1 MGAGACDPFAERLTR
16 LIALA
21 GSPTLAKVS
30 AAANRVPTTGRR
42 RAMTPQRISDWRRG
56 RHLPADFPTLE
67 PVLVVL
73 IAAVDRSR
81 PDVEPEIV
89 SLGAWREFFSVVT
102 APESTADGA
111 EGRPTIPAGRSPY
124 RGLAEYTADD
134 HQVFHGRRRAVEE
147 LVGRIR
153 AVAAD
158 RAAPAVLALT
168 APSAAGKSSLLSA
181 GLIGARALDDDGPTD
196 GATRWRYLRVELGA
210 DPGAQIRDAVSDVVH
225 ERTVLVVDRLEMI
238 LGEAD
243 ASRRRAFADAVTAAA
258 TGGGSPRV
266 VVVVTVRAD
275 LFGACLRLPGLGAL
289 LAERSMILPPMSD
302 AELRE
307 VITGPARDAGLRV
320 EAGLAD
326 LIITDVH
333 RATADDD
340 RAGRLPLVSH
350 VLAATWTRRTHATLT
365 VAGYRAVGGV
375 AGSVSQAAEDAWARL
390 DDPGRA
396 VARSVLMS
404 LVHLYPGGATTVDTD
419 KAALIAS
426 FDDTARVRK
435 VVDHLTDARLVTV
448 SADRVG
454 LVHESLLVA
463 WPRLAEWID
472 RDAEIGPLRQR
483 VLADARA
490 WDAHGRQRHF
500 LHVGARLAQAAPL
513 LDDRDRSTGPR
524 NRLLDAF
531 LAASVRRDRRIRR
544 VRRGVTASIAVLL
557 VVVSGVAAYA
567 VLVGQQAVEARGR
580 AESIG
585 LLATADSLRADDP
598 STSAYL
604 AAAAYLDRPDDDALA
619 RLYAGETM
627 PIAGATEAHRGTVYD
642 VAVSPRGDVVASI
655 GYDRAVRLWRMEPG
669 SGTLRAAAAIPDA
682 HGVFG
687 TSVAIDRAGTLLAT
701 AGGDGAVRLFD
712 ISDPSAPRER
722 GRVRT
727 VGPAA
732 YLVRFAPAGSALAVA
747 TDAGRA
753 QVWDV
758 SDPDA
763 PRQVSDLVTGD
774 GAAVRAVAWSPD
786 ARTLATGGDDRVTR
800 LWDVTTPDAPRLR
813 TVVAADIRRTV
824 HALAFSPDGT
834 RLAVGDDDPS
844 VLVYRLDD
852 GPTPRPV
859 GAPIV
864 ANTDAVWSVMFAP
877 DSRTLAVGSYDG
889 TIRRWDTDDVT
900 REIGQPM
907 STTSGAVAA
916 IAYTPDGSRIVAGG
930 SDGRI
935 RVWRPPPTPVLV
947 HDGAIAGL
955 AVARSA
961 GVAATVGTDG
971 RLRLSRIRS
980 DPPTLAPLSSL
991 EIGVSDAEPDVAVRD
1006 DGALTAVA
1014 GGAASRLTLYD
1025 TVNPADPRNVGSSL
1039 PLATRYLQRVGAM
1052 TDGHLVVADSDYSV
1066 RVVDVRDPARMAWAS
1081 PSMVGPGSFVES
1093 IATSVDGR
1101 AVHVGFADG
1110 SIRSWDVTD
1119 AARPRPARVLLGHR
1133 GRVRSLGVSGDGRV
1147 LISGGDDQTLR
1158 VWDLA
1163 SGTGST
1169 LSVPAAV
1176 GALALSP
1183 DGSTVAAATADAG
1196 VRLFRTAGAAAL
1208 GPVSTTSIAARSAGA
1223 TSEVAFDSRGGL
1235 VAAAGPTVALWSLDG
1250 RADLA
1255 RICAGTAGTVTA
1267 QRWKALATGSIPQ
1280 PTSCG

>member
-1 MGAGACDPFAERLTR
+1 M
-16 LIALA
+16 
-21 GSPTLAKVS
+21 
-30 AAANRVPTTGRR
+30 
-42 RAMTPQRISDWRRG
+42 
-56 RHLPADFPTLE
+56 
-67 PVLVVL
+67 L

-81 PDVEPEIV
+81 PDVEPEMV
-89 SLGAWREFFSVVT
+89 SIGDWREFFALVT
-102 APESTADGA
+102 TPEAAGDDTDTRS
-111 EGRPTIPAGRSPY
+111 TIPTGRSPY
-124 RGLAEYTADD
+124 RGLAEYTVDD
-134 HQVFHGRRRAVEE
+134 HQVFHGRSRAVEE
-147 LVGRIR
+147 LVERIR

-158 RAAPAVLALT
+158 RSAPAVLALT

-181 GLIGARALDDDGPTD
+181 GLIGGRALDDGG
-196 GATRWRYLRVELGA
+196 GAGRSRWRYLRVELGA
-210 DPGAQIRDAVSDVVH
+210 DPGAEVRDAVSDVDH
-225 ERTVLVVDRLEMI
+225 EQTVLVVDRLEI
-238 LGEAD
+238 VLGETD
-243 ASRRRAFADAVTAAA
+243 ASRRRAFAEAVTAAA
-258 TGGGSPRV
+258 SSGDAPRV
-266 VVVVTVRAD
+266 VVVLTVRAD

-289 LAERSMILPPMSD
+289 LAQRSMILPPLSD

-326 LIITDVH
+326 LVITDVH

-375 AGSVSQAAEDAWARL
+375 AGSVAQAAEDAWSRL
-390 DDPGRA
+390 DDHGRA

-404 LVHLYPGGATTVDTD
+404 LVHLYPGGAIAVDAD
-419 KAALIAS
+419 REALIAS
-426 FDDTARVRK
+426 FDDTARVRS
-435 VVDHLTDARLVTV
+435 VVDHLTAARLVTV

-454 LVHESLLVA
+454 LVHEALLVA

-490 WDAHGRQRHF
+490 WDAHDRQRHF
-500 LHVGARLAQAAPL
+500 LDVGARLAQAAPL
-513 LDDRDRSTGPR
+513 LEDHDRSAVPR

-531 LAASVRRDRRIRR
+531 LAASVRRDRRIRL
-544 VRRGVTASIAVLL
+544 VRRAVAGSIAVLL
-557 VVVSGVAAYA
+557 VVVSAVAAYA
-567 VLVGQQAVEARGR
+567 VLVGRQAVDARGR
-580 AESIG
+580 AESVG
-585 LLATADSLRADDP
+585 LLATADRLRVDDP

-604 AAAAYLDRPDDDALA
+604 AAAAYIDRPDDEALA
-619 RLYAGETM
+619 RLYAAETM

-642 VAVSPRGDVVASI
+642 VAVSPRGDIVASI
-655 GYDRAVRLWRMEPG
+655 GYDRAVRLWRMDGG
-669 SGTLRAAAAIPDA
+669 SGTLRAAATIPDA
-682 HGVFG
+682 HGAFG
-687 TSVAIDRAGTLLAT
+687 TSIAIDRSGTLLAT

-712 ISDPSAPRER
+712 ISDPWSPTER

-727 VGPAA
+727 AGSAA
-732 YLVRFAPAGSALAVA
+732 YLVRFSPAGSTLAVA
-747 TDAGRA
+747 TDRGSA

-758 SDPDA
+758 GDPVS
-763 PRQVSDLVTGD
+763 PRRMSDLVTGD

-786 ARTLATGGDDRVTR
+786 SRTLATGGDDRVTR
-800 LWDVTTPDAPRLR
+800 LWDLTTPDAPQLR

-834 RLAVGDDDPS
+834 RLAVGDDDPA
-844 VLVYRLDD
+844 VLVYRLDE

-859 GAPIV
+859 GVPIV

-877 DSRTLAVGSYDG
+877 DSRTLAVGSHDG
-889 TIRRWDTDDVT
+889 TIRRWDTDGAP
-900 REIGQPM
+900 REVGQPM
-907 STTSGAVAA
+907 SITSGAVAA
-916 IAYTPDGSRIVAGG
+916 IAYTPDGSRVVAGG
-930 SDGRI
+930 ADGRI
-935 RVWRPPPTPVLV
+935 RVWRPPSTPVLL

-961 GVAATVGTDG
+961 GLAATVGTDG
-971 RLRLSRIRS
+971 QLSLSRVRSDVPSQARLS
-980 DPPTLAPLSSL
+980 TLQV
-991 EIGVSDAEPDVAVRD
+991 GVSDAEPDVAIRD

-1014 GGAASRLTLYD
+1014 GGATSRLSLYD
-1025 TVNPADPRNVGSSL
+1025 TVDPAAPRAVGSSL
-1039 PLATRYLQRVGAM
+1039 QLATRYLQRLGTM
-1052 TDGHLVVADSDYSV
+1052 TDGRLIVADSDYSV
-1066 RVVDVRDPARMAWAS
+1066 RVVDVRDPARMVWAS
-1081 PSMVGPGSFVES
+1081 PPLAGPGSFVES
-1093 IATSVDGR
+1093 IATSLDGR

-1119 AARPRPARVLLGHR
+1119 EARPRPARVLLGHR
-1133 GRVRSLGVSGDGRV
+1133 GSVRSLAVSRDGRA
-1147 LISGGDDQTLR
+1147 LFSGGDDQTLR

-1183 DGSTVAAATADAG
+1183 DGSTVAAATTDAG
-1196 VRLFRTAGAAAL
+1196 VRLYRTAGTDAL
-1208 GPVSTTSIAARSAGA
+1208 DPVSTTSIATRSAGA
-1223 TSEVAFDSRGGL
+1223 TSEVAFDARDGL
-1235 VAAAGPTVALWSLDG
+1235 VAATGPAVTLWPLDG

-1255 RICAGTAGTVTA
+1255 RICSGTAGTVTP